1 MGSVDWVVGPGVS
14 KTEGIRVSTAQVSPR
29 NRAMAWC
36 FRCVLAVFPVC
47 FGVALHDVRAD
58 LLRFGHL
65 VSCVV
70 SLFLVG
76 IW

>member
-1 MGSVDWVVGPGVS
+1 MAKMLPVPVTALP
-14 KTEGIRVSTAQVSPR
+14 RVQDRMS
-29 NRAMAWC
+29 
-36 FRCVLAVFPVC
+36 FLY
-47 FGVALHDVRAD
+47 
-58 LLRFGHL
+58 L